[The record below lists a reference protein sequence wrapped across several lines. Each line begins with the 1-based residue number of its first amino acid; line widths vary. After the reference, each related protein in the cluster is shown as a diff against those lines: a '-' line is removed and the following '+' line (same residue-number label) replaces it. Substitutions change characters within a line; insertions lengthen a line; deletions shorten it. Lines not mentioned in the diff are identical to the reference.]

1 MVVVHHQDVTSALHD
16 VVCILIPICY
26 LFIGMESGS
35 VVYERSILVHFD
47 G

>member
-16 VVCILIPICY
+16 VVCILILVCY
-26 LFIGMESGS
+26 LFIGMEPGS
-35 VVYERSILVHFD
+35 VVYKRSILVPFD